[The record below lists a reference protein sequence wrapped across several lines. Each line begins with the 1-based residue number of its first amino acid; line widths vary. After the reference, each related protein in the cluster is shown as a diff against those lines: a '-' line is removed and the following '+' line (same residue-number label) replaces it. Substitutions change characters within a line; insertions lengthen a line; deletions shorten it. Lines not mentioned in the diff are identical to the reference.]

1 MNRTCSFSRFLSHAP
16 KRPLEVVPPWDTILK
31 EVETFPSDG
40 PSHVRLPVGPQSQA
54 LEPLGS
60 VLGLFFQKELRGFQ
74 NWTAASASRF
84 SCVYLALEVLGG
96 ASSPAAR
103 LASGL
108 PVLWSFGILAE
119 AWEEGFVALKQG
131 FHFRC

>member
-1 MNRTCSFSRFLSHAP
+1 MNRTRSFSRFLSHAP

-40 PSHVRLPVGPQSQA
+40 PSHVRLRVGPQSQA

-60 VLGLFFQKELRGFQ
+60 VLRLFFQKELHGFQ
-74 NWTAASASRF
+74 NWTAASASRC

-96 ASSPAAR
+96 ASSPATH

-108 PVLWSFGILAE
+108 PGLWSFAILAE
-119 AWEEGFVALKQG
+119 AWEERFVALK
-131 FHFRC
+131 